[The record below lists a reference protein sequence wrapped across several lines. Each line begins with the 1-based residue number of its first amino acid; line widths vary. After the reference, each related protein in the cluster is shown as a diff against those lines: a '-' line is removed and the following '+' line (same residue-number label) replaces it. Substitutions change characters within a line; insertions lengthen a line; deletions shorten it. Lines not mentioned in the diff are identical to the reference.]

1 MFLKSKSFK
10 PSFDLHLCLFWL
22 NYNRRAGI
30 MFAQTEEH
38 SMGQSTKSKILISM
52 AVAGLTLAG
61 CASTTEPASTS
72 TSTAVSSASTSSSA
86 QYLVQNVGDR
96 VFFQTDQSNLDGSA
110 RATLRNQA
118 QWLSQNNSVN
128 LVIEGHADERGT
140 REYNLALGARRA
152 NAVRDFLISE
162 GVNGSRLQ
170 TISYGKERPV
180 SLCSEEACWS
190 KNRRAVATIR

>member
-1 MFLKSKSFK
+1 
-10 PSFDLHLCLFWL
+10 
-22 NYNRRAGI
+22 
-30 MFAQTEEH
+30 
-38 SMGQSTKSKILISM
+38 MGQSTKSKILISM

-72 TSTAVSSASTSSSA
+72 TSTAVSAGSAGSSA

-118 QWLSQNNSVN
+118 QWLAQNGSVN
-128 LVIEGHADERGT
+128 LIIEGHADERGT

>member
-1 MFLKSKSFK
+1 
-10 PSFDLHLCLFWL
+10 
-22 NYNRRAGI
+22 
-30 MFAQTEEH
+30 
-38 SMGQSTKSKILISM
+38 MGQSSNSKILITL

-61 CASTTEPASTS
+61 CASTTETGSTTTTTS
-72 TSTAVSSASTSSSA
+72 TTASSATGTASS

-96 VFFQTDQSNLDGSA
+96 VFFATDQSSLDGSA

-118 QWLSQNNSVN
+118 QWLAQNSE
-128 LVIEGHADERGT
+128 LRIVIEGHADERGT
-140 REYNLALGARRA
+140 RDYNLALGARRA

-162 GVNGSRLQ
+162 GVNSSRLQ

-180 SLCSEEACWS
+180 SLCSEESCWS

>member
-1 MFLKSKSFK
+1 
-10 PSFDLHLCLFWL
+10 
-22 NYNRRAGI
+22 

-61 CASTTEPASTS
+61 CASTTRACSTS

-110 RATLRNQA
+110 RATLRNQ
-118 QWLSQNNSVN
+118 
-128 LVIEGHADERGT
+128 
-140 REYNLALGARRA
+140 GAM
-152 NAVRDFLISE
+152 V
-162 GVNGSRLQ
+162 
-170 TISYGKERPV
+170 
-180 SLCSEEACWS
+180 
-190 KNRRAVATIR
+190 VAKQ

>member
-1 MFLKSKSFK
+1 
-10 PSFDLHLCLFWL
+10 
-22 NYNRRAGI
+22 
-30 MFAQTEEH
+30 
-38 SMGQSTKSKILISM
+38 MGQSTKPKILISV

-61 CASTTEPASTS
+61 CASTTQPASTS
-72 TSTAVSSASTSSSA
+72 TSTGSAAAATTSSSA

-118 QWLSQNNSVN
+118 QWLSQNSSVN
-128 LVIEGHADERGT
+128 LIIEGHADERGT
-140 REYNLALGARRA
+140 RDYNLALGARRA

-190 KNRRAVATIR
+190 KNRRSVATIR

>member
-1 MFLKSKSFK
+1 
-10 PSFDLHLCLFWL
+10 
-22 NYNRRAGI
+22 
-30 MFAQTEEH
+30 
-38 SMGQSTKSKILISM
+38 MGQSSNSKILITL

-61 CASTTEPASTS
+61 CASTTDTGSTTTS
-72 TSTAVSSASTSSSA
+72 TTASSASGSA
-86 QYLVQNVGDR
+86 SPQYLVQNVGDR
-96 VFFQTDQSNLDGSA
+96 VFFATDQSSLDGSA

-118 QWLSQNNSVN
+118 QWLAQNGE
-128 LVIEGHADERGT
+128 LRIVIEGHADERGT
-140 REYNLALGARRA
+140 RDYNLALGARRA

-180 SLCSEEACWS
+180 SLCSEESCWS

>member
-1 MFLKSKSFK
+1 
-10 PSFDLHLCLFWL
+10 
-22 NYNRRAGI
+22 
-30 MFAQTEEH
+30 
-38 SMGQSTKSKILISM
+38 MGQSTKSKILIAITM
-52 AVAGLTLAG
+52 AGLTLAG
-61 CASTTEPASTS
+61 CASTTEPASVSSS
-72 TSTAVSSASTSSSA
+72 TGSAASSASGDA

-96 VFFQTDQSNLDGSA
+96 VFFQTDQSNLNGSA

-118 QWLSQNNSVN
+118 QWLVQNGSVN
-128 LVIEGHADERGT
+128 LIIEGHADERGT

-190 KNRRAVATIR
+190 KNRRSVATIR

>member
-1 MFLKSKSFK
+1 
-10 PSFDLHLCLFWL
+10 
-22 NYNRRAGI
+22 
-30 MFAQTEEH
+30 
-38 SMGQSTKSKILISM
+38 MGQSTKSKILISV

-61 CASTTEPASTS
+61 CASTTQPASTS
-72 TSTAVSSASTSSSA
+72 TSTGSTAAATTSSSA

-118 QWLSQNNSVN
+118 QWLSQNSSVN
-128 LVIEGHADERGT
+128 LIIEGHADERGT

-190 KNRRAVATIR
+190 KNRRSVATIR

>member
-1 MFLKSKSFK
+1 
-10 PSFDLHLCLFWL
+10 
-22 NYNRRAGI
+22 
-30 MFAQTEEH
+30 
-38 SMGQSTKSKILISM
+38 MGQSTKSRILITL
-52 AVAGLTLAG
+52 AAAGLTLAG

-72 TSTAVSSASTSSSA
+72 TSTAVSAGSATSTSA

-110 RATLRNQA
+110 RAILRNQA
-118 QWLSQNNSVN
+118 QWLSQNDSVS
-128 LVIEGHADERGT
+128 LIIEGHADERGT

-152 NAVRDFLISE
+152 NAVRDYLISE
-162 GVNGSRLQ
+162 GVNGNRLQ

-190 KNRRAVATIR
+190 KNRRSVATIR

>member
-1 MFLKSKSFK
+1 
-10 PSFDLHLCLFWL
+10 
-22 NYNRRAGI
+22 
-30 MFAQTEEH
+30 
-38 SMGQSTKSKILISM
+38 MGQSTKSKILIAV

-61 CASTTEPASTS
+61 CASTTQPASTS
-72 TSTAVSSASTSSSA
+72 TSTSSAAAATTSSSA

-118 QWLSQNNSVN
+118 QWLSQNSSVN
-128 LVIEGHADERGT
+128 LIIEGHADERGT

-170 TISYGKERPV
+170 TISFGKERPV

-190 KNRRAVATIR
+190 KNRRSVATIR